1 MILRGH
7 GNCALAS
14 WAWRTIVVVAVISL
28 AFKFPLH
35 IHTHPPILDAN
46 MATLMFQSGGAG
58 RGQDNDPPGGRK
70 PPPKGHYRENQGV
83 PPKALL
89 AAWKRAGVGK
99 GFPCCITCLQ
109 VKDEKHR
116 AAWLDCSECATHGN
130 SHVGAPCPELLTLND
145 MFWRKH
151 MGQAKYEVTGQAPAP
166 SRRMRRQANAQH
178 ANSQQ
183 VGGWSGPHP
192 QHAGTAGQQDA
203 MAEVEGFL
211 VIQQAL
217 AALRGDEGPFLAR
230 PSTSTPFDDRRMS
243 NRNPRGRGRNR
254 FVAPPRRE
262 SRRGLGLYQS
272 YRTNASGANRA
283 ANTSEPATATKSAD
297 VETRIAD
304 LEAQLAALRE
314 QLNARLP
321 NSAALDDPDGAFLS
335 GDGLSNEVK
344 VKEEEFDDFQGL
356 SGFADAG
363 PAFPPFPGRGFGA
376 APMEAGNLPPVTNAA
391 GVDPAVA
398 LMDADTDHTNAGNGT
413 TPLVGPADTPANF
426 DELLTL
432 GYPTEGFDSKKG

>member
-1 MILRGH
+1 
-7 GNCALAS
+7 
-14 WAWRTIVVVAVISL
+14 V
-28 AFKFPLH
+28 PL
-35 IHTHPPILDAN
+35 
-46 MATLMFQSGGAG
+46 
-58 RGQDNDPPGGRK
+58 
-70 PPPKGHYRENQGV
+70 
-83 PPKALL
+83 KALL

-99 GFPCCITCLQ
+99 SFPCCITCLQ

-130 SHVGAPCPELLTLND
+130 SHVGAPCPELLKMND
-145 MFWRKH
+145 QFWMKH
-151 MGQAKYEVTGQAPAP
+151 MGQVKHEGGQGT
-166 SRRMRRQANAQH
+166 SRSARRRQARAQQTT
-178 ANSQQ
+178 SQQ
-183 VGGWSGPHP
+183 VGTWSGPHP

-217 AALRGDEGPFLAR
+217 AALRGDPGPFLAR
-230 PSTSTPFDDRRMS
+230 PSTSTPFDDRRTS
-243 NRNPRGRGRNR
+243 NRNPRGCGRNR

-262 SRRGLGLYQS
+262 SRRDLGLYQP

-314 QLNARLP
+314 QLSARLP
-321 NSAALDDPDGAFLS
+321 NSAVLDDPDGAFLS

-356 SGFADAG
+356 SGFADTG
-363 PAFPPFPGRGFGA
+363 PAFPSFSGRGFGA
-376 APMEAGNLPPVTNAA
+376 APMEAGNLPPVPNAA
-391 GVDPAVA
+391 GVDSAVA
-398 LMDADTDHTNAGNGT
+398 PMEADTDHTNAGSGT
-413 TPLVGPADTPANF
+413 TPLVGPKDTPADF
-426 DELLTL
+426 DELLPL
-432 GYPTEGFDSKKG
+432 GYPKEGFDS